1 MLDVEKG
8 WEAFNN
14 FENYLFIPD
23 CEDFLQFTGKWN
35 VRHQAAVDAGISYSN
50 SLLAFK
56 LLRNSNLSAPVQS
69 RILSKLNTE
78 FKDDCYNV
86 HLITYLISKETQ
98 NKQNFKSVPKQVNS
112 EQSLGCLPIE
122 EKVDIPRETDP
133 LYSDETIKLE
143 YYNVEEEMVDNDK
156 DEGIGEDDK
165 ETVTVNEGQAGNDKK
180 KENPPRTID
189 QSDSENEGANEKKKG
204 KRKLC
209 KTPWEYSGS
218 DPSDVD
224 EPISTMPEVAMN
236 HERASIY
243 DSSALSED
251 KDFSPISLASN
262 MATSIPENSV
272 RGKGERLFEKSEKR
286 RDVFNTLL
294 ESNQGILK
302 VLHGMQ
308 KFIAKEF
315 QNNRMSLQQ
324 NPVTEKPFKHVD
336 TADQLKIFELRIV
349 NDQDFFM
356 AVKQYLSCKISGYSI
371 YNAAYKILP
380 EIISDVFAMTI
391 SWDKGSGKNATT
403 RSIHLK
409 HQYPHFA
416 SMLKEVIFRSQKF
429 ELEFEASPRAANTNF
444 SHGIAKYLKNLRNK
458 KALIKENEN
467 KKLKKNKIQRS
478 GVPRTVGVS
487 SCRPGTS
494 KEIATPTAMYTIK
507 LPNHNDIAAS
517 SKISEKSY
525 EVPKQNDIAVKIEIG
540 EKSYEVPKQN
550 EVGEKSNE
558 SVYDYGGASGDMG
571 YAEAQGQSQQFHFS
585 PMDVNRYHYNDKRI
599 RLETEFQ
606 GEYPDIHGNEFHDM
620 DTGKVRRNMNGS
632 ALTGRAVLS
641 SVINGNQ
648 F

>member
-251 KDFSPISLASN
+251 KVKLSELPPLPAMDDSLNDEVFADLQTEIPARKKQKIVKVASPVLGQLPDFPSMDYSVDNGGRRLFTI
-262 MATSIPENSV
+262 ENCDSV
-272 RGKGERLFEKSEKR
+272 RKVNNPKDYIDEKNARNVKKIDAIQASLTAVIESQKTLTEAVCNLGDFVKKKFHMLNETHESEVSIEMPFDIVK
-286 RDVFNTLL
+286 NEAEIQEL
-294 ESNQGILK
+294 ESQLANDMEFKRKCKSWLRSNVTGQTPEKCARIALPMIFSTNILTQLSWTAGYGPNKTKKPFILK
-302 VLHGMQ
+302 VEYPEIVKLL
-308 KFIAKEF
+308 KESIQSMTRF
-315 QNNRMSLQQ
+315 QQ
-324 NPVTEKPFKHVD
+324 N
-336 TADQLKIFELRIV
+336 
-349 NDQDFFM
+349 
-356 AVKQYLSCKISGYSI
+356 
-371 YNAAYKILP
+371 YK
-380 EIISDVFAMTI
+380 M
-391 SWDKGSGKNATT
+391 
-403 RSIHLK
+403 
-409 HQYPHFA
+409 
-416 SMLKEVIFRSQKF
+416 
-429 ELEFEASPRAANTNF
+429 SPRGSEKLVEN
-444 SHGIAKYLKNLRNK
+444 GISKFCRNLLDKIN
-458 KALIKENEN
+458 KENRRRELKGEEGNQRDPQPGLKDPTKGTQEEPQPGPSGLKQFLPQPN
-467 KKLKKNKIQRS
+467 KRRFEYQEWNKTLK
-478 GVPRTVGVS
+478 
-487 SCRPGTS
+487 
-494 KEIATPTAMYTIK
+494 
-507 LPNHNDIAAS
+507 
-517 SKISEKSY
+517 
-525 EVPKQNDIAVKIEIG
+525 
-540 EKSYEVPKQN
+540 
-550 EVGEKSNE
+550 
-558 SVYDYGGASGDMG
+558 SGDTKPQPG
-571 YAEAQGQSQQFHFS
+571 KKTCRKKQPLREQNYEEEEPQPGPSEQHLSNQPAFRFSAE
-585 PMDVNRYHYNDKRI
+585 K
-599 RLETEFQ
+599 
-606 GEYPDIHGNEFHDM
+606 
-620 DTGKVRRNMNGS
+620 
-632 ALTGRAVLS
+632 
-641 SVINGNQ
+641 
-648 F
+648 